1 MSNALTSERCYGVDV
16 LKVLSM
22 FLVVVL
28 HILEQGG
35 VLAGFEDQNALYWTA
50 TLLQI
55 VAYCCVN
62 CFALATGF
70 LMVGRKARYRK
81 LLPMWL
87 TVAFYCGIGLLLKK
101 YVLHDPI
108 YLTTLLQA
116 VFPVSASVYWYF
128 TAYFCLYLFMP
139 FLNQLVEV
147 MSRQQHRNLLVMG
160 FFLFCVP
167 QVANVTRLH
176 ATDIVG
182 LNDGYGMFW
191 LMYLYFLGAGMKKHG
206 FFLGMRSG
214 KAVLGFVSMAVL
226 TCLSKYGYE
235 MLPEQLPGIV
245 VSIVREYGSS
255 RFISYLSPT
264 IVAEA
269 VFLSVACINWKVP
282 GWMRKP
288 LVWLSPLVFQ
298 VYIIHTHPIVFDYL
312 GGKMAF
318 LGTLP
323 LAKMVAGVLG
333 IGAGIFLGCIA
344 IDWVRFQL
352 FRLLQ
357 VNRWTDDFAQWTGE
371 KVRLLLNKKEKTTV

>member
-1 MSNALTSERCYGVDV
+1 MSNALTSDRCYGVDV
-16 LKVLSM
+16 LKTLSM
-22 FLVVVL
+22 FMVVVL
-28 HILEQGG
+28 HLVSG
-35 VLAGFEDQNALYWTA
+35 VMGTAEGHVLPYWTA
-50 TLLQI
+50 TALQ
-55 VAYCCVN
+55 VGTYCCVN
-62 CFALATGF
+62 CFGLATGY
-70 LMVGRKARYRK
+70 LMTGRKARYRK

-87 TVAFYCGIGLLLKK
+87 TVTFYCGIGLLLKK
-101 YVLHDPI
+101 YVLHDTI

-147 MSRQQHRNLLVMG
+147 MSRQQHRNLLVVG
-160 FFLFCVP
+160 FILFCIP

-182 LNDGYGMFW
+182 LNEGYGMFW

-214 KAVLGFVSMAVL
+214 KAVLGFVSMVLL

-264 IVAEA
+264 IVAETEYQLRANLVEDGVGIAFSSVLGSRA
-269 VFLSVACINWKVP
+269 VRNPAIKAVRVSYPPNPRIQTVFWRADQE
-282 GWMRKP
+282 
-288 LVWLSPLVFQ
+288 LSPAATRFRDFLVHFYQ
-298 VYIIHTHPIVFDYL
+298 AP
-312 GGKMAF
+312 GN
-318 LGTLP
+318 
-323 LAKMVAGVLG
+323 
-333 IGAGIFLGCIA
+333 A
-344 IDWVRFQL
+344 IPQN
-352 FRLLQ
+352 Q
-357 VNRWTDDFAQWTGE
+357 S
-371 KVRLLLNKKEKTTV
+371 